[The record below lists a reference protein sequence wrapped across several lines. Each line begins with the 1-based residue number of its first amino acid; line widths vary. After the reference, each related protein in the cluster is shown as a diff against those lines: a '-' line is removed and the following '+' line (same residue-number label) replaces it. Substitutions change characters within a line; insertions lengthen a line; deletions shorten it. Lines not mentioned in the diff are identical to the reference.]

1 MKTENGVL
9 SIATFNTRGLK
20 LRKQNLATDITRYG
34 VDVCCIQE
42 TKILAGCDE
51 NINNHRLICLS
62 TDNKAYG
69 LGFMVHDRWKNN
81 IAKVWKVNERISV
94 IQFKI
99 NSKKDHIITV
109 INVYGPHTGITKT
122 NPQEAEKFYDKL
134 NEIIKEQQKT
144 TSLLVIAGDF
154 NSVVGKRTDDD
165 NCLGKHSSGV
175 RNRNGQNMINFC
187 EFNSLLVTNTCFQHS
202 QRHKTSWE
210 QIRVSKGKNQVNKIR
225 KTLDYILIDDKYK
238 HILRNSRSYQGTLVE
253 SDHRMLVT
261 RMKIQWYIVYKKRN
275 NKQNNNEK
283 YNTHLLVN
291 SIKERQEYANRI
303 KEVIQQAPKG
313 QKTWAFLKSKMRESA
328 EK

>member
-1 MKTENGVL
+1 M
-9 SIATFNTRGLK
+9 
-20 LRKQNLATDITRYG
+20 
-34 VDVCCIQE
+34 
-42 TKILAGCDE
+42 ILP
-51 NINNHRLICLS
+51 
-62 TDNKAYG
+62 Y
-69 LGFMVHDRWKNN
+69 
-81 IAKVWKVNERISV
+81 
-94 IQFKI
+94 
-99 NSKKDHIITV
+99 
-109 INVYGPHTGITKT
+109 Y
-122 NPQEAEKFYDKL
+122 PQEAEKFYDKL
-134 NEIIKEQQKT
+134 NEIIKEQRKT
-144 TSLLVIAGDF
+144 TSLLAIAGDF

-202 QRHKTSWE
+202 QRHKTTWE

-283 YNTHLLVN
+283 
-291 SIKERQEYANRI
+291 
-303 KEVIQQAPKG
+303 
-313 QKTWAFLKSKMRESA
+313 
-328 EK
+328 

>member
-1 MKTENGVL
+1 MIADWLLRYFGPQLGFEGNGGSFL
-9 SIATFNTRGLK
+9 NSFLIIFKNIQR
-20 LRKQNLATDITRYG
+20 

-51 NINNHRLICLS
+51 NINNHRLICSS

-134 NEIIKEQQKT
+134 NEIIKEQRKT

-202 QRHKTSWE
+202 QKHKTTWE

-225 KTLDYILIDDKYK
+225 KTLKKFTCKVNNDTVV
-238 HILRNSRSYQGTLVE
+238 SRMRSE
-253 SDHRMLVT
+253 RE
-261 RMKIQWYIVYKKRN
+261 IQR
-275 NKQNNNEK
+275 
-283 YNTHLLVN
+283 
-291 SIKERQEYANRI
+291 
-303 KEVIQQAPKG
+303 
-313 QKTWAFLKSKMRESA
+313 F
-328 EK
+328 